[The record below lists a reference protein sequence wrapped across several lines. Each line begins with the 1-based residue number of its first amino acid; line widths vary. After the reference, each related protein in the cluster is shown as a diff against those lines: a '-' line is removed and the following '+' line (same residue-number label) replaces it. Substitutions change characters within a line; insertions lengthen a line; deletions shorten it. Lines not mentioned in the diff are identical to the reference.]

1 MDRRQFAIATAAF
14 GGRLLIDPFSSFRAP
29 AQDGD
34 VLSPAYAESVEISG
48 LIENGASEFEVRLA
62 RFPPRSSGT
71 LWATVCLGDQ
81 VYNVAL
87 DDVKLAAP
95 GRTRVEEADA
105 RFEVSDASRTS
116 AQFERHRDG
125 ALIGSARVAVSAH
138 RSTDPP
144 AGAGSEAVT
153 IDAHF
158 ESAHTPVQVLPAR
171 LEVMGSVS
179 ATVRTPSGVVSIAG
193 VGKWH
198 EQTGNRP
205 RFATPFTYL
214 TATSRDHGLLAVARQ
229 PSPFGFAW
237 IGGETFKVKAVTI
250 APPADRRAFT
260 VELEDGRRLD
270 GETRTIR
277 TISTPIEGQR
287 RPSATI
293 KVTSSI
299 GDMIG
304 HINDWTG

>member
-34 VLSPAYAESVEISG
+34 VLSPAYAE
-48 LIENGASEFEVRLA
+48 
-62 RFPPRSSGT
+62 
-71 LWATVCLGDQ
+71 
-81 VYNVAL
+81 
-87 DDVKLAAP
+87 
-95 GRTRVEEADA
+95 
-105 RFEVSDASRTS
+105 
-116 AQFERHRDG
+116 
-125 ALIGSARVAVSAH
+125 
-138 RSTDPP
+138 
-144 AGAGSEAVT
+144 
-153 IDAHF
+153 
-158 ESAHTPVQVLPAR
+158 
-171 LEVMGSVS
+171 
-179 ATVRTPSGVVSIAG
+179 
-193 VGKWH
+193 
-198 EQTGNRP
+198 
-205 RFATPFTYL
+205 FATPFTYL